1 MRISATKPEFDKID
15 WRSLGIDDE
24 SVLAN
29 VKAILDKPAQ
39 INSYMLELYQLGL
52 KQKQIGDIFGVS
64 ESTVSLRL
72 AGKVGHGEGI
82 AKKSK
87 DQMKQYIQT
96 QEAKNVCPHSE
107 HLEETLLRFRIS
119 PRKTQDI
126 VFVYTDSYPVYDKFK
141 PFFELLRANRVSEK
155 KAKLIMQR
163 FFLQDVIPD
172 SIDMLMPR

>member
-1 MRISATKPEFDKID
+1 MRISARKPEFDKIN
-15 WRSLGIDDE
+15 WSSLGVDDE

-29 VKAILDKPAQ
+29 IKAILDKPAQ
-39 INSYMLELYQLGL
+39 INSYMIELRGIGL
-52 KQKQIGDIFGVS
+52 TQKQVGAIFGVS
-64 ESTVSLRL
+64 DSTVSLRT
-72 AGKVGHGEGI
+72 AGKVGAGEGI

-87 DQMKQYIQT
+87 DQMLQYIQT
-96 QEAKNVCPHSE
+96 QEAKDICPHSE

-126 VFVYTDSYPVYDKFK
+126 VFLYTDSYPVYDKAGA
-141 PFFELLRANRVSEK
+141 FFELLRANRVSEK

-172 SIDMLMPR
+172 GINMLMPK